1 MKEEWKVFPR
11 FPDYEISNLGNRR
24 VKDGVDKKLYD
35 YTKRNGKY
43 VWLFTKDEKV
53 KSAENRQ
60 ALPPHQVVSE
70 VFLPKIKGLDD
81 VRHIDKKFIEELDTK
96 FNEKPKLSFNKIAK
110 YFNVSKTLICNI
122 RNRKSY
128 SELTQYLH

>member
-1 MKEEWKVFPR
+1 
-11 FPDYEISNLGNRR
+11 
-24 VKDGVDKKLYD
+24 
-35 YTKRNGKY
+35 
-43 VWLFTKDEKV
+43 
-53 KSAENRQ
+53 
-60 ALPPHQVVSE
+60 VSE